1 MDEEKLKDMLDA
13 QANLYTAQEKLKDI
27 MHANPVYDSNN
38 VAVTNLSGTFGGIY
52 DTVPTPAYY
61 SNDYEKLLDQISTLC
76 LPDQADKVIVK
87 MLDIIKGYD
96 AEDTHRHVTD
106 LLMQIAR
113 KHVGL

>member
-1 MDEEKLKDMLDA
+1 MHA
-13 QANLYTAQEKLKDI
+13 QA
-27 MHANPVYDSNN
+27 VYNSNN

-61 SNDYEKLLDQISTLC
+61 SNDYERLLDRISPLC
-76 LPDQADKVIVK
+76 LPDQADKVIVT

-96 AEDTHRHVTD
+96 ADDSHRHIND